1 MPADKPGR
9 VSRRTALAG
18 LVATLT
24 AGCGRVAFM
33 AANVPAAFGA
43 YHRHSNISYGADPRH
58 RLDVYVP
65 EPMSGPKQMP
75 GESRPLVVF
84 WHGGRWSFG
93 DKADYRF
100 VGAALAELGC
110 VAVLPN
116 YRLYPQVKM
125 SGFTDDAARAGQWA
139 AAHAGEF
146 GADANHLYLM
156 GHSAGAHLA
165 ALVTLDSRYFVA
177 TGRPAPRIAG
187 VIGLSGPY
195 DFLPLR
201 EADVQDM
208 FGPPQNYPD
217 SQPINFVRADA
228 PPMLLVHGLKDD
240 TVWPKNSRNLAT
252 ALRARGVPV
261 TLKLYPKV
269 VHADTVAALSLPA
282 RGRAPTLADIAT
294 FIRQQT
300 QAALAA
306 AGAAIA

>member
-1 MPADKPGR
+1 MTADNPAEAGGA

-18 LVATLT
+18 LGAVLA

-33 AANVPAAFGA
+33 AANVPAVFGA
-43 YHRHSNISYGADPRH
+43 YRRHSNIAYGTGAQH
-58 RLDVYVP
+58 RLDIYVP
-65 EPMSGPKQMP
+65 DKTVVGP
-75 GESRPLVVF
+75 RPLVVF

-100 VGAALAELGC
+100 VGAALAELGY

-116 YRLYPQVKM
+116 YRHYPQVKM
-125 SGFTDDAARAGQWA
+125 PGFMDDAARAALWA
-139 AAHAGEF
+139 AAHGAEF
-146 GADANHLYLM
+146 GADPNLMYLM

-165 ALVTLDSRYFVA
+165 ALLALDPRYFA
-177 TGRPAPRIAG
+177 AEGSSAPPIAG

-208 FGPPQNYPD
+208 FGPPQLYPE
-217 SQPINFVRADA
+217 SQPINFVSADA

-240 TVWPKNSRNLAT
+240 TVWPKNSRNFAT
-252 ALRARGVPV
+252 LLRSYGVPV
-261 TLKLYPKV
+261 TLKLYPKL

-282 RGRAPTLADIAT
+282 RGRAPTLADIAA
-294 FIRQQT
+294 FIRQPRSS
-300 QAALAA
+300 
-306 AGAAIA
+306 